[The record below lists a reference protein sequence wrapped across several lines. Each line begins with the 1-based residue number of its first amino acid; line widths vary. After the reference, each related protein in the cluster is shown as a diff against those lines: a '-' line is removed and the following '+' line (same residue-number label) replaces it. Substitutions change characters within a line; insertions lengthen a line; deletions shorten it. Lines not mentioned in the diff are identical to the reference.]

1 MGEYSL
7 LLLNLVGKYS
17 LLFLLLVGKENSL
30 TFISKVNICPQE
42 IAIMTYIGPLELIR
56 MGHITSS
63 GETLHNVEVPG
74 VKGQVNH
81 NVEHLR
87 GMNKM

>member
-42 IAIMTYIGPLELIR
+42 IAIMVYYCGMKREILGFPR
-56 MGHITSS
+56 P
-63 GETLHNVEVPG
+63 VPRDFPRDWPRKTQYFPIYSTI
-74 VKGQVNH
+74 VSF
-81 NVEHLR
+81 
-87 GMNKM
+87 